1 VMRMQRSR
9 PTMRSALASAARD
22 ASALP
27 VAGGCYAIA
36 WETDG
41 RIGVAFVDAVDWHA
55 VGGMAVAKD
64 GVIVTETIAHME
76 EVA

>member
-1 VMRMQRSR
+1 MTPAS
-9 PTMRSALASAARD
+9 THTALASAARD

-27 VAGGCYAIA
+27 LAGGCYAVA

-64 GVIVTETIAHME
+64 GVIVTETTLGEDEA
-76 EVA
+76 A

>member
-1 VMRMQRSR
+1 M
-9 PTMRSALASAARD
+9 TAHTALASAARD

-27 VAGGCYAIA
+27 LAGGAWCVA

-55 VGGMAVAKD
+55 VDACNGCVARNGND
-64 GVIVTETIAHME
+64 VTETIAHME

>member
-1 VMRMQRSR
+1 MTA
-9 PTMRSALASAARD
+9 PTALASAARD

-27 VAGGCYAIA
+27 VAGGCYAVA

-55 VGGMAVAKD
+55 VDACNGCVARNGD
-64 GVIVTETIAHME
+64 DVTETTLGEDEA
-76 EVA
+76 A